1 MLFDRI
7 KLSNED
13 FEGAPV
19 DTTEAIIEGDL
30 AYADAMDIAREAM
43 MDATAMDA
51 AQNAVNALNAKIA
64 NEEYLL
70 ANPEKITTE
79 TVVLAQE
86 SYRSVAAILGANV
99 EDIEGVVSHESI
111 ENSPIT
117 ALQVSHEGVKDFIVK
132 LYESIKL
139 LFKKIANAIKKV
151 VVKLVVAMNG
161 VEKAAKKLQDKL
173 KKNNTSTPKEKNL
186 KEKDAKVW
194 NKYFQAIA
202 KLSDK
207 DNVHDAAKELLNFYT
222 TILDSNL
229 NNAANA
235 IIKIG
240 ESFEKTGEHVTDSKA
255 LNDELDSIN
264 KKISHDV
271 IKYSWRAS
279 VLEVLD
285 MDEDENIIIINPVND
300 KVKGIIIKIEKND
313 DDNKKKIDLKFKV
326 GNITIKSDGITSD
339 DVPATNPN
347 ELLTTL
353 ISAAKGLKG
362 FSDRRIKE
370 IDAMYKELD
379 KLADQKGTNVVNKF
393 LLKQKASFGTNI
405 RALVAGAYL
414 DSVLGY
420 SSATKKVLAYCR
432 DQADMFSA
440 NEL

>member
-43 MDATAMDA
+43 MDVVAMDT
-51 AQNAVNALNAKIA
+51 AQSAVMALDAKIA

-99 EDIEGVVSHESI
+99 EDIDGVVSHESI
-111 ENSPIT
+111 ESSPIT
-117 ALQVSHEGVKDFIVK
+117 AMQVSHEGVKDFIVK

-194 NKYFQAIA
+194 TKYFQAIA
-202 KLSDK
+202 KLSGE
-207 DNVHDAAKELLNFYT
+207 DNVHEAAKELLSFYT
-222 TILDSNL
+222 TTLDSNL
-229 NNAANA
+229 NNAVTE
-235 IIKIG
+235 IIKNG
-240 ESFEKTGEHVTDSKA
+240 ESFEKYFEKADDSLA
-255 LNDELDSIN
+255 FNIAVGLLNE
-264 KKISHDV
+264 KV
-271 IKYSWRAS
+271 IKYSWKTT
-279 VLEVLD
+279 VKDILD
-285 MDEDENIIIINPVND
+285 INEDENIIIINPVND
-300 KVKGIIIKIEKND
+300 KVKGIIIVTEKSD
-313 DDNKKKIDLKFKV
+313 DDDKKVNLKFKV
-326 GNITIKSDGITSD
+326 GNITIKSEAITGD
-339 DVPATNPN
+339 DVPATNPSG
-347 ELLTTL
+347 LLTIL

-379 KLADQKGTNVVNKF
+379 KLADQKGSNAVNKF